1 MGFHI
6 ESKDEENENER
17 EMWTS
22 LGALSSLLHR
32 RGLKRP
38 FCFLQESA
46 KREVLADL
54 GESDG
59 AWHFEF
65 EHVYQELT
73 AS

>member
-1 MGFHI
+1 MGFQI

-32 RGLKRP
+32 KGLKRP

-54 GESDG
+54 GDSDG
-59 AWHFEF
+59 A
-65 EHVYQELT
+65 
-73 AS
+73 